1 VRVKL
6 PLLARDFAGALSSL
20 FEGSQRICGRH
31 LKICLII
38 AARAAAV
45 GACTGRWQPAGEN
58 KSAFR
63 DIVKQGPVPGLIA
76 FDGKLADVRIG
87 YRRKGVTSI
96 LIEAALKEAKRSAAR
111 PIMRYDL

>member
-1 VRVKL
+1 MYWRT
-6 PLLARDFAGALSSL
+6 
-20 FEGSQRICGRH
+20 GS
-31 LKICLII
+31 
-38 AARAAAV
+38 AY
-45 GACTGRWQPAGEN
+45 RWQPAGEN